1 VSAAVRRRLVLLAS
15 FLFSQAVVLL
25 ILRMPAVP
33 GEGSWLK
40 AFRNYFSFDQLS
52 YAGIA
57 STTAA
62 GVGGLPE
69 PFTETGQS
77 YYPSLWYRILGWLS
91 SLTGASVPT
100 VWTIAGWAILAA
112 AVAVVG
118 WVGYRISR
126 QAWAPALV
134 GPALTIGTLS
144 IVTHD
149 YWYLTL
155 ESHATLWGPFGSL
168 YVLNAEVAGAALVA
182 MALALGLRVVA
193 GPALSRR
200 ATVGVLVLAA
210 AMLGVVANIQTYT
223 FFAGISIALAWL
235 AAIGL
240 MRSRSRALLIATAV
254 LVAGTLLLGSRV
266 AGVVGGLATFGL
278 LVLCTLPGI
287 WPMARA
293 QWRLLAGPAV
303 VLVVVALPQALVVAR
318 GILDKD
324 PFLTYRQDTSQQLGV
339 PWWAALIS
347 SAPVIAIWL
356 FALLAQRG
364 EGERALPVRAAL
376 AALAFASLMLTF
388 NDWWG
393 FAQEPYRLW
402 LATMTQSL
410 LLLAPIVAL
419 SIARL
424 RERPAQASR
433 SPWLAGVAGVAIVLV
448 GLSVLDF
455 GAFRAYV
462 KDSGVIRFD
471 AARYAA
477 MATLTEQTTGL
488 ISGGPCVDQQEL
500 KIATRKPVA
509 YYNEGIAW
517 PTNKAAIDAVVSAWR
532 SNVFSPD
539 ALRAAQVRYLVTDSS
554 CGTQWPVEGS
564 MGISK
569 AGSLDYAD
577 DAGSGTLTLW
587 RILT

>member
-1 VSAAVRRRLVLLAS
+1 MSAAVRRRVVLLAS

-33 GEGSWLK
+33 GDGSWLK
-40 AFRNYFSFDQLS
+40 AFRSYFSFDQLS
-52 YAGIA
+52 YAAIA
-57 STTAA
+57 STTAS
-62 GVGGLPE
+62 GVSGLPE

-77 YYPSLWYRILGWLS
+77 YYPSLWYRILGWLA
-91 SLTGASVPT
+91 SLTGSSVPT
-100 VWTIAGWAILAA
+100 LWTVAGWAILAL
-112 AVAVVG
+112 AVGVVG

-168 YVLNAEVAGAALVA
+168 YVLNAEVAGASLVA
-182 MALALGLRVVA
+182 MALAIGLRVVA
-193 GPALSRR
+193 GPALGRR
-200 ATVGVLVLAA
+200 TTVVWLVVAA
-210 AMLGVVANIQTYT
+210 AMLGLVANIQTYT
-223 FFAGISIALAWL
+223 FFAGITIALAWL

-240 MRSRSRALLIATAV
+240 MRTRSRSLLIATAV
-254 LVAGTLLLGSRV
+254 LVAVTLVAGSRIS
-266 AGVVGGLATFGL
+266 AVVGGLATFGL

-287 WPMARA
+287 WAVART
-293 QWRLLAGPAV
+293 QWRLMAAPAV
-303 VLVVVALPQALVVAR
+303 VLVLFAVPQALIVAR

-324 PFLTYRQDTSQQLGV
+324 PFLTYRQDASQLLGV
-339 PWWAALIS
+339 PWWAALVS
-347 SAPVIAIWL
+347 SAPVIAVWL
-356 FALLAQRG
+356 FAVLAERG
-364 EGERALPVRAAL
+364 TGERSVPVRAGL
-376 AALAFASLMLTF
+376 AALAFATLMLTF

-402 LATMTQSL
+402 LAMMMQSL

-424 RERPAQASR
+424 RERPAAAR
-433 SPWLAGVAGVAIVLV
+433 SPWVVAAAGAAVVLV

-462 KDSGVIRFD
+462 KDSGVVRFD

-488 ISGGPCVDQQEL
+488 ISGGPCVDPQEL
-500 KIATRKPVA
+500 KVATRKPVA
-509 YYNEGIAW
+509 YYNQGIAW
-517 PTNKAAIDAVVSAWR
+517 PDNKAAIDAVVSDWR
-532 SNVFSPD
+532 SNAFNPD
-539 ALRAAQVRYLVTDSS
+539 ALRAAKVGYLITDSA
-554 CGTQWPVEGS
+554 CGTTWPVEGT
-564 MGISK
+564 MGVAK

>member
-1 VSAAVRRRLVLLAS
+1 MSAAVRRRVVLLAS

-25 ILRMPAVP
+25 VLRMPAVP
-33 GEGSWLK
+33 GDGSWLQ
-40 AFRNYFSFDQLS
+40 AFRSYFSYDQLS

-100 VWTIAGWAILAA
+100 VWTIAGWAILAL

-126 QAWAPALV
+126 LPWAPALV
-134 GPALTIGTLS
+134 GPALTIGTLAV
-144 IVTHD
+144 VTHD

-168 YVLNAEVAGAALVA
+168 YVLNAEVAGASLVA
-182 MALALGLRVVA
+182 IALAIAARVVM
-193 GPALSRR
+193 GPALRPR
-200 ATVGVLVLAA
+200 ATAAWLVVAA
-210 AMLGVVANIQTYT
+210 ALIGLVANIQTYT
-223 FFAGISIALAWL
+223 FFAGFAIALAWL
-235 AAIGL
+235 AATGL
-240 MRSRSRALLIATAV
+240 MRSRSRPLLVATVV
-254 LVAGTLLLGSRV
+254 LVGGTLLLGSRIASV
-266 AGVVGGLATFGL
+266 IGGLPAFGL
-278 LVLCTLPGI
+278 LVACTLPGL
-287 WPMARA
+287 WPVVRS
-293 QWRLLAGPAV
+293 QWRILVLPAIAV
-303 VLVVVALPQALVVAR
+303 VVVAAPQALLVGR

-324 PFLTYRQDTSQQLGV
+324 PFLTYRQDTSQLLGV
-339 PWWAALIS
+339 PWWAALLS

-356 FALLAQRG
+356 VNVLAQRG

-376 AALAFASLMLTF
+376 AATAFATVMLTF

-402 LATMTQSL
+402 LATILQSL
-410 LLLAPIVAL
+410 LLLAPITAL
-419 SIARL
+419 TVARL
-424 RERPAQASR
+424 RERPAAVR
-433 SPWLAGVAGVAIVLV
+433 SPWLAATAAVAVVLV
-448 GLSVLDF
+448 ALSMLDF
-455 GAFRAYV
+455 GAFRSYV

-471 AARYAA
+471 SARYAA
-477 MATLTEQTTGL
+477 MATITAPTQGL
-488 ISGGPCVDQQEL
+488 ITGGPCVDPQEL

-509 YYNEGIAW
+509 YYNLGIAW
-517 PTNKAAIDAVVSAWR
+517 PTNRPQIDAVVSNQISGTFA
-532 SNVFSPD
+532 PD
-539 ALRAAQVRYLVTDSS
+539 AMRAADVKYLVTDSACATS
-554 CGTQWPVEGS
+554 WPVEGT
-564 MGISK
+564 MGVSK
-569 AGSLDYAD
+569 VGSLDYAD

-587 RILT
+587 RILV